1 MWSVRSIKT
10 GLIHEFPKDQFTEAY
25 LFAKRE
31 NGLPLRMIYKPV

>member
-10 GLIHEFPKDQFTEAY
+10 GRLYEFEDFTEGY

-31 NGLPLRMIYKPV
+31 NGLPLRMIYKPK